1 MAKVVPEEEKNYN
14 KFPGERVIVVDDVV
28 TIGDKVYHLVHNY
41 QDGFDKDK
49 LAQRYSDIFVKYDY
63 IVGDWGHE
71 QLRLKGFFSSSRKKI
86 ADELKI
92 SHLEEYIKE
101 YMNYGAAFFVLKR
114 MRSKDIKRNEPFL
127 SEKVY
132 EVDTPEIS
140 TTLLTSKKDKNKKT
154 AATQKQTKPVKRQG
168 TQKQRQSTKGTFDQ
182 KEKSSAKRPSF
193 DKQEDKQVSKQKTTT
208 KRPAFVVRTRNK

>member
-132 EVDTPEIS
+132 EVDAPDIATIE
-140 TTLLTSKKDKNKKT
+140 LTSKKGKTKKT
-154 AATQKQTKPVKRQG
+154 AVT
-168 TQKQRQSTKGTFDQ
+168 QRQATKGTFDQ
-182 KEKSSAKRPSF
+182 KEKASSKRPSF
-193 DKQEDKQVSKQKTTT
+193 DKQEDKQALKQKTTT

>member
-132 EVDTPEIS
+132 EVDAPDIATIE
-140 TTLLTSKKDKNKKT
+140 LTSKKGKTKKT
-154 AATQKQTKPVKRQG
+154 AVTQKQTKSVKRQG
-168 TQKQRQSTKGTFDQ
+168 TQKQRQATKGTFDQ
-182 KEKSSAKRPSF
+182 KEKASSKRPSF
-193 DKQEDKQVSKQKTTT
+193 DKQEDKQALKQKTTT
-208 KRPAFVVRTRNK
+208 KRPAFVGRTRNK

>member
-132 EVDTPEIS
+132 EVDVPDIA
-140 TTLLTSKKDKNKKT
+140 TTGLTSKKGKTKKT
-154 AATQKQTKPVKRQG
+154 AATQKQTKSVKRQG
-168 TQKQRQSTKGTFDQ
+168 TQKQRQATKGTFDQ
-182 KEKSSAKRPSF
+182 KEKASAKRPSF
-193 DKQEDKQVSKQKTTT
+193 DKQEDKQALKQKTTT

>member
-1 MAKVVPEEEKNYN
+1 MAKVIPEEEKTYN
-14 KFPGERVIVVDDVV
+14 KYPGELIIVVDNVV
-28 TIGDKVYHLVHNY
+28 TIGDKVFHLVHNY
-41 QDGFDKDK
+41 QNGFDKDK

-92 SHLEEYIKE
+92 SHLEDYIKE

-127 SEKVY
+127 AETVY
-132 EVDTPEIS
+132 EVDAPATANQFVKNKNGKAKKK
-140 TTLLTSKKDKNKKT
+140 TTNQAPAKPLQSQSSKKRWT
-154 AATQKQTKPVKRQG
+154 T
-168 TQKQRQSTKGTFDQ
+168 SKGTFEQRDKATAKRSSVGKQEAKPVSNQ
-182 KEKSSAKRPSF
+182 KKATKRPS
-193 DKQEDKQVSKQKTTT
+193 
-208 KRPAFVVRTRNK
+208 FVVRTRQK